1 MRNSRKGALVA
12 ITLAAA
18 WTSNAHAQQQ
28 AQGFAVERFYPSAPG
43 GGWLVMDTLDMRG
56 GIGGAAGLTIS
67 YAHDPLRIATTNGS
81 QHLTVV
87 SDEALADFGFAATYG
102 RFRLYL
108 NLDAPL
114 VMSGQSGTVGDY
126 SFTAPTGNPS
136 ATPDALA
143 DARVGF
149 DARLAGDAKS
159 AFRLGAG
166 AQLYVPFTGDASN
179 YLTDG
184 TYRAMGRLLF
194 AGDVGSFTYAAQL
207 GVHIRPRDDA
217 PAPGPQGS
225 ELLFGVAAGA
235 RIAVPGLQNTSVIV
249 GPEVYG
255 ASAFRSFLGTDGTAL
270 EGLLSGRLEG
280 TADDGRQYRLKLGVG
295 AGLNPH
301 FGEPEWR
308 FVIGIELFDHSTDR
322 DKDGVFDSKDAC
334 PDVPGVK
341 TKDASTNGCP
351 VEPGGDATPGS
362 AQPAKPE

>member
-1 MRNSRKGALVA
+1 
-12 ITLAAA
+12 
-18 WTSNAHAQQQ
+18 
-28 AQGFAVERFYPSAPG
+28 
-43 GGWLVMDTLDMRG
+43 
-56 GIGGAAGLTIS
+56 
-67 YAHDPLRIATTNGS
+67 
-81 QHLTVV
+81 
-87 SDEALADFGFAATYG
+87 
-102 RFRLYL
+102 
-108 NLDAPL
+108 
-114 VMSGQSGTVGDY
+114 
-126 SFTAPTGNPS
+126 
-136 ATPDALA
+136 
-143 DARVGF
+143 
-149 DARLAGDAKS
+149 
-159 AFRLGAG
+159 
-166 AQLYVPFTGDASN
+166 
-179 YLTDG
+179 
-184 TYRAMGRLLF
+184 MGRVLF
-194 AGDVGSFTYAAQL
+194 AGDVGSFTYAGQL

-270 EGLLSGRLEG
+270 EALLSGRVEG

-341 TKDASTNGCP
+341 TKDPSTNGCP
-351 VEPGGDATPGS
+351 AEPGGDAAPGP
-362 AQPAKPE
+362 AQTTKPE